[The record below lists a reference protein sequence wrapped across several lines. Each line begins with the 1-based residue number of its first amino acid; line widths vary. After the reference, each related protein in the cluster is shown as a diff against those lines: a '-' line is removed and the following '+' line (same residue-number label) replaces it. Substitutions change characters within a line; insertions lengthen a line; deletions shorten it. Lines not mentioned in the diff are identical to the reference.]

1 VSTAAHPAGPPHGG
15 SGAADKVD
23 ILQRRALVAAAAG
36 LIASLVGVLVDP
48 TQFFH
53 SYLFAFLFWNGIALG
68 CLSLLMIQHLTGGRW
83 GLAIRRLLEAGTR
96 TFPVLLLLFL
106 PVVFGLRRIYPW
118 AGLEQTEP
126 TIRHAVL
133 LKQAYLNVPFF
144 LGRALFYFAV
154 WFVLA
159 HFLNRV
165 SLETDMGM
173 DLRRARLLRSISG
186 GGLLLMGLTITFMS
200 VDWAMSLDP
209 RWFSTIY
216 GMLFMIGQALAAL
229 ALCIVVISR
238 IAVDRPLSVIA
249 NPDTLHDLGKLMFA
263 FVMVWAYFSF
273 SQFLIIWSGN
283 LPEEIPW
290 YLRRFQ
296 GGWRVVSLV
305 VVVFH
310 FAVPFLVL
318 LSRGV
323 KRRAKT
329 VGMVALWIL
338 AMRVLDLFWLVRPEF
353 PHTGLDLHWLD
364 VALPIGIGGVWLGAF
379 ARQLKTRPLLPL
391 GEPEVRAL
399 LAEAGA

>member
-1 VSTAAHPAGPPHGG
+1 MSSTSHPVPPQ
-15 SGAADKVD
+15 VD
-23 ILQRRALVAAAAG
+23 VLERRAFVGGAAG
-36 LIASLVGVLVDP
+36 LLASLIGALVSP

-96 TFPVLLLLFL
+96 TVPVLVLLFL
-106 PVVFGLRRIYPW
+106 PVVLGLKRIYPW
-118 AGLEQTEP
+118 AGAAQSDP
-126 TIRHAVL
+126 TIRHAID

-144 LGRALFYFAV
+144 LGRAVFYFAV
-154 WFVLA
+154 WFLLA
-159 HFLNRV
+159 QVLNRV
-165 SLETDMGM
+165 SLESDTGM

-200 VDWAMSLDP
+200 VDWSMSLDP

-216 GMLFMIGQALAAL
+216 GMLFMIGQALSAL

-238 IAVDRPLSVIA
+238 IGVERPLSAVA
-249 NPDTLHDLGKLMFA
+249 NADTLHDLGKLMLA
-263 FVMVWAYFSF
+263 FIMVWAYFSF

-290 YLRRFQ
+290 YVRRFQ
-296 GGWRVVSLV
+296 GGWRLV
-305 VVVFH
+305 GLFLVVFH

-323 KRRAKT
+323 KRRAKA
-329 VGMVALWIL
+329 VGMVALAIL
-338 AMRVLDLFWLVRPEF
+338 AVRIVDLFWLVRPEF
-353 PHTGLDLHWLD
+353 PHAGLDLHWLD
-364 VALPIGIGGVWLGAF
+364 FTLPIGIGGVWLGVF

-391 GEPEVRAL
+391 GEPEVREM